1 MNSHPSATS
10 QRLLRIAEYEQIFT
24 RIREGYEEKRWEEI
38 IITAKRELVRNDLF
52 YLMVYAM
59 GRADINRDW
68 LFDRCN
74 EVQLAPDGYLDLWAR
89 ESYKST
95 IITFGKTVQ
104 DVLVDPEV
112 TIGIFS
118 HTAPQAKSFLS
129 QVKRE
134 LEDNRA
140 LYKLFPEIL
149 YQDAKRE
156 AVKAGRTWSV
166 DKGIIVKR
174 QGNPKEPTVDASGLV
189 DGQPTGMH
197 YRVLVY
203 DDIVTLE
210 SVSTPDQIKK
220 TTDALALSYNLGAAG
235 GVRRF
240 IGTRYHLFDTY
251 KEIMARGTVI
261 QRIYPATDNGR
272 VDGTPV
278 FLTRETLEQ
287 KRRDMGPY
295 IFAAQM
301 LQNPVADAAQGFQL
315 DWMRYYNTVPNLEI
329 LNIYIV
335 VDPAND
341 KKKRSDYTVMW
352 VIGLGRD
359 RNYYILD
366 CTYDRLNLTER
377 ADALFRLHVEYHPL
391 DVGYER
397 YGMQGDIQ
405 HIESEMDRRHYRFN
419 ITELH
424 DNTPKND
431 RIKRLVPL
439 FEQGRIWFPRS
450 LHKYNSEGNKVDIVK
465 LFVETEFEGFPVCL
479 HDDMLDDLANI
490 VHPMFF
496 PVWPQAGRKVKKE
509 SWEEKLARKM
519 REQGRLTGST
529 TTHMAR

>member
-1 MNSHPSATS
+1 MIDTPITISK
-10 QRLLRIAEYEQIFT
+10 RLLRIAQYEQIF
-24 RIREGYEEKRWEEI
+24 REIREGNDEKQWGDLTVSAQR
-38 IITAKRELVRNDLF
+38 ALCQSDLF
-52 YLMVYAM
+52 YLLVY
-59 GRADINRDW
+59 GCQRSDISRDW

-74 EVQLAPDGYLDLWAR
+74 EVQIASDGYLDLWAR
-89 ESYKST
+89 EHYKST
-95 IITFGKTVQ
+95 IITFGKSIQ
-104 DVLVDPEV
+104 DILKNPEI

-118 HTAPQAKSFLS
+118 HTSPQAKSFLS
-129 QVKRE
+129 QIKRE
-134 LEDNRA
+134 LETNRG
-140 LYKLFPEIL
+140 LQQIFPDIL
-149 YQDAKRE
+149 YQDAKKE
-156 AVKAGRTWSV
+156 APRAGQSWSV
-166 DKGIIVKR
+166 DKGITVKR
-174 QGNPKEPTVDASGLV
+174 KSNPKEPTVDASGLV

-197 YRVLVY
+197 YAILNY

-210 SVSTPDQIKK
+210 SVSSPDQIKK
-220 TTDALALSYNLGAAG
+220 TTDALAMSYNLGAAG

-251 KEIMARGTVI
+251 KEIMSRGTVT
-261 QRIYPATDNGR
+261 QRIYPATDNGKL
-272 VDGTPV
+272 DGKPV
-278 FLTRETLEQ
+278 FLTQEVLDG

-295 IFAAQM
+295 IYASQM

-315 DWMRYYNTVPNLEI
+315 PWLRYYNTVPNLEM

-359 RNYYILD
+359 RNYYIID
-366 CTYDRLNLTER
+366 CIYDRLNLTER
-377 ADALFRLHVEYHPL
+377 ADALFRLHSEYHPL

-405 HIESEMDRRHYRFN
+405 HIESEMDRRHYRFG

-439 FEQGRIWFPRS
+439 FEQGRIWLPRA
-450 LHKYNSEGNKVDIVK
+450 LHKYNSEGNKIDVIK

-496 PVWPQAGRKVKKE
+496 PVWPQVERKAKVE
-509 SWEEKLARKM
+509 SWEHKLSRKM
-519 REQGRLTGST
+519 REQGRLIGDKTS
-529 TTHMAR
+529 HMAR